1 MSIYNLKLRTKK
13 YPRRERPPSSMRYHQ
28 GPNRSMQKKASWC
41 INRYSAKRGVYPTY
55 TILVWVSL
63 LALSDIPAHL

>member
-41 INRYSAKRGVYPTY
+41 INRYSAKRGG
-55 TILVWVSL
+55 
-63 LALSDIPAHL
+63 LSYLHNISMGVIARPL

>member
-28 GPNRSMQKKASWC
+28 GPNRSMQKKRVGALIC
-41 INRYSAKRGVYPTY
+41 TVRRGGYPAY

-63 LALSDIPAHL
+63 LAFSDIPAHL